1 MSNQVQSIEFESYIH
16 NEDNWSL
23 LKAKESKRVLI
34 NLYYSMTSLSTVGF
48 GDYYPINN
56 NERLICGFMLM
67 FGVALFSLFMGQL
80 LEMIDRIKSLDN
92 DIGEEDKLEPFFAL
106 LRGQFNYGKPLKK
119 ELRDDISNFM
129 NLTWQ
134 NNRNNFLV
142 SETDQRLFDQLYSN
156 TQLAVF
162 KDFIFKE
169 FLYLFRRFFWFRFAL
184 V

>member
-1 MSNQVQSIEFESYIH
+1 
-16 NEDNWSL
+16 
-23 LKAKESKRVLI
+23 
-34 NLYYSMTSLSTVGF
+34 MTSLSTVGF